1 MKPVRPS
8 GSRAV
13 PAVVAAM
20 VLTALLPDRVSAQDS
35 FPSRPPAPAPLAP
48 ARFPPYRESTLPN
61 GADLIVVE
69 HHEQPVLS
77 VSLSFRAGAALDPA
91 GKEGLAAIA
100 AELLTKGTPTRS
112 AEQLAAA
119 IEGAGGALSAS
130 AGADFLTVSVSVL
143 AANADLAFTLL
154 GDVVQRSTWPE
165 SELELARTR
174 YLSALQLELS
184 QPEAV
189 AQRRFAAEIYGR
201 HPYGRRT
208 SAASYRAI
216 TRDDVVRF
224 GRERLRP
231 VGALLVV
238 AGDVTLPQVQALIRT
253 HFARWAGA
261 PGAAPVAPAVPV
273 KRATDILLVHRPGS
287 VQASV
292 VLGNTT
298 MLPRDTG
305 YYAARVATHVLGGG
319 ADARLF
325 QILREQK
332 SWTYGAY
339 AQLERLR
346 GLGHWQATAEVRT
359 EVADSALAEL
369 LRQIE
374 RMRTEA
380 VPAAELAN
388 AKGFLIGVF
397 PLTIET
403 PAQIARQVATGR
415 LLGLGPEY
423 LRLYRERLNAV
434 TAARA
439 RAAAARTYRR
449 QALTIVVVGDA
460 ERLYDRLATLAPV
473 HLMNVDGQPMTP
485 ADLRPT
491 AGMPVLDRSQIVS
504 RTDSFRIMVQ
514 GNALGVQINAIRVTP
529 DSLVYIERSNIGAFV
544 QQQSTAVLD
553 PADLSMRAMDQTGSA
568 QGQKIEAH
576 LIYGGGRVKGAV
588 TQPQAGGTARSFTVD
603 TTVAP
608 GTYDDNALA
617 LVLAALPLEPGKTIN
632 LNVFASGEG
641 VSRIFTVKVGGPE
654 SVTVPAGTFQAYRLD
669 IAGGQA
675 PLVIHVTT
683 ETPRRIVRFEPVGTP
698 IVLELVK

>member
-1 MKPVRPS
+1 MSAVRQSGRQAVAWVGVATMLTAWPPVRL
-8 GSRAV
+8 R
-13 PAVVAAM
+13 
-20 VLTALLPDRVSAQDS
+20 AQDS

-48 ARFPPYRESTLPN
+48 ARFPPYREIALPS
-61 GADLIVVE
+61 GVDLIVVE

-77 VSLSFRAGAALDPA
+77 VSLSFRAGAALDPT
-91 GKEGLAAIA
+91 GKEGLAAIV
-100 AELLTKGTPTRS
+100 AELLTKGTPSRS
-112 AEQLAAA
+112 AEQIAAA
-119 IEGAGGALSAS
+119 IEGAGGAMSAA
-130 AGADFLTVSVSVL
+130 AGPDFLTVSVSVL
-143 AANADLAFTLL
+143 AANADLAFGLL

-184 QPEAV
+184 RPEAV

-201 HPYGRRT
+201 HPYGRRPT
-208 SAASYRAI
+208 AASYRAV
-216 TRDDVVRF
+216 TRVDVVRF

-231 VGALLVV
+231 TGALLVV

-253 HFARWAGA
+253 HFGGWAGA
-261 PGAAPVAPAVPV
+261 SPAAPVAPAVPV
-273 KRATDILLVHRPGS
+273 TRATDILLVHRPGS

-305 YYAARVATHVLGGG
+305 YYAARIATHVLGGG

-339 AQLERLR
+339 AQLERFR

-359 EVADSALAEL
+359 AVADSALGEL
-369 LRQIE
+369 LRQVE
-374 RMRTEA
+374 RMRTEP
-380 VPAAELAN
+380 VPASELAN

-403 PAQIARQVATGR
+403 PAQIARQVATAR
-415 LLGLGPEY
+415 LLGLGPDY

-473 HLMNVDGQPMTP
+473 RLTDLDGQPMTP

-491 AGMPVLDRSQIVS
+491 AGVPGLDRSQIVS

-514 GNALGVQINAIRVTP
+514 GNPLGVQVNAIRVTP
-529 DSLVYIERSNIGAFV
+529 DSLVYTERSNIGAFV
-544 QQQSTAVLD
+544 EQHSTAVLD
-553 PADLSMRAMDQTGSA
+553 PSDLSMRAMDQAGSA

-576 LIYGGGRVKGAV
+576 LVYGGGRVKGAV
-588 TQPQAGGTARSFTVD
+588 TQPQPGGTARSFTVD

-617 LVLAALPLEPGKTIN
+617 LVLAALPLESGKTHN

-641 VSRIFTVKVGGPE
+641 VSRIFSVKVSGPE

-669 IAGGQA
+669 VTGGQA

-683 ETPRRIVRFEPVGTP
+683 ETPRRIVRLEPVGTP
-698 IVLELVK
+698 IVVELVK